1 MSTIRSA
8 LPTDARRLVLAR
20 SLRGFVDGAVS
31 VLLASYLTALGF
43 SATRIGALAT
53 GTLLGSAALTLLV
66 GLGAGHR
73 ERRTLLLA
81 ASGLMFATG
90 VGFASVTAFVPLLA
104 VAVIGTLNPS
114 SGDVS
119 VFLPTEQAAL
129 ADAVGAAERTA
140 AFATYNVAG
149 NVAGA
154 LGALASGIPVA
165 LAIRYRWDLLVAQRS
180 VFWIYSAAAI
190 VCALVYLGLTR
201 RYGAAPPAAR
211 PLARSRPIVL
221 KLAALFCVDSFGG
234 GFVIQALVALWLY
247 RRFQLSVEVA
257 ATFFFLTNLVAAGS
271 QLVAPQLAARFGLI
285 RTMVFTH
292 LPGNLFLAAAAFMP
306 TAPLAMLCLFLR
318 SCVSQM
324 DVPARQSFVMSV
336 VPPEERAAAASV
348 TNVPRSLA
356 AAGAP
361 VLAGWLL
368 DRSTFGWPLV
378 LAGALK
384 TAYDLALFGVF
395 RSTKPADTK

>member
-8 LPTDARRLVLAR
+8 LPADARRLVLAR

-66 GLGAGHR
+66 GLGAGHL

-81 ASGLMFATG
+81 ATGLMFATG
-90 VGFASVTAFVPLLA
+90 VGFASFTAFVPLML

-149 NVAGA
+149 NIAGA
-154 LGALASGIPVA
+154 VGALASGIPVA
-165 LAIRYRWDLLVAQRS
+165 LALRYRWDLLVAQRS
-180 VFWIYSAAAI
+180 VFWIYSAVAI
-190 VCALVYLGLTR
+190 VCALVYVGLTR
-201 RYGAAPPAAR
+201 RYAAAPSAAR

-257 ATFFFLTNLVAAGS
+257 AAFFFLTNLVAAGS
-271 QLVAPQLAARFGLI
+271 QLVAPRLAARFGLI
-285 RTMVFTH
+285 QTMVFTH

-368 DRSTFGWPLV
+368 DRSSFGWPLV

-395 RSTKPADTK
+395 RSTRPAE